1 MTLSQRDEALGE
13 VWHLPS
19 AGPITTRELLGMIF
33 EELGQEPRIRVANGL
48 LLSFLALFNGD
59 MRKLKQEKVYQ
70 FVTPWL
76 VDHSKY
82 ERAFGVEVT
91 PHADAVRETV
101 AWYQE
106 HPPN

>member
-1 MTLSQRDEALGE
+1 MPLKLRSR
-13 VWHLPS
+13 
-19 AGPITTRELLGMIF
+19 TRK
-33 EELGQEPRIRVANGL
+33 

-91 PHADAVRETV
+91 PHADAVSETV